1 MKINLIYKTING
13 KPKQNDEILELF
25 KLYINLGNDL
35 KKLSIQINNTFTFL
49 FKKNFG
55 EMKAPTYIGVIS
67 LAFVVLIIICQSP
80 YFIDN
85 YYDEI
90 YKKDDKSTHLNVYDL
105 SKGCDKDLNIIRPF
119 VTLFFVYTSQNA
131 VFPIIEAVKERTKKN
146 K

>member
-1 MKINLIYKTING
+1 
-13 KPKQNDEILELF
+13 
-25 KLYINLGNDL
+25 
-35 KKLSIQINNTFTFL
+35 
-49 FKKNFG
+49 
-55 EMKAPTYIGVIS
+55 MKAQTYIVVIS

-119 VTLFFVYTSQNA
+119 VTLFFAYTSQNA

>member
-1 MKINLIYKTING
+1 
-13 KPKQNDEILELF
+13 
-25 KLYINLGNDL
+25 
-35 KKLSIQINNTFTFL
+35 
-49 FKKNFG
+49 
-55 EMKAPTYIGVIS
+55 MKAPTYIGVIS

-119 VTLFFVYTSQNA
+119 VTLFFAYTSQNA
-131 VFPIIEAVKERTKKN
+131 VFPIIEAVKERTKK
-146 K
+146 KLIKYFIYLQL